1 MQSKYKHI
9 LKNKL
14 SDKLSRRDITYYDL
28 YKHQKPQEDFQK
40 MRMENGYP
48 FTISDGKIKE
58 LYGDMAYDDF
68 NTVFDTYGDIVK
80 K

>member
-1 MQSKYKHI
+1 MS
-9 LKNKL
+9 
-14 SDKLSRRDITYYDL
+14 
-28 YKHQKPQEDFQK
+28 
-40 MRMENGYP
+40 MEWGYP

-68 NTVFDTYGDIVK
+68 NTVFITHGDIVK

>member
-1 MQSKYKHI
+1 
-9 LKNKL
+9 
-14 SDKLSRRDITYYDL
+14 
-28 YKHQKPQEDFQK
+28 
-40 MRMENGYP
+40 MRVEWGYP

-68 NTVFDTYGDIVK
+68 NIVFHNHGDIVK